1 MLQRRFI
8 VKRHNCRV
16 MCNFQSLLSDAV
28 LLQNLARYFELNL
41 MHVTGPE
48 DRAEGGRLLLGCLLS
63 SKESCLSSLLFKE
76 SCLSSL
82 LLKSCLSSLLLKESC
97 LSSLLFKSSL
107 SSLLLKECQSLGLSL
122 LSCE

>member
-63 SKESCLSSLLFKE
+63 SKESCLSSLL
-76 SCLSSL
+76 
-82 LLKSCLSSLLLKESC
+82 LKSCLSSLLLKESCLSSLLLKSC